1 LKEQKNIKLYNNPGM
16 DKFIEL
22 VKPHYNDALR
32 YCRAL
37 CVGKHSEEAK
47 DVLQQALL
55 KAIENFG
62 SLNEYPK
69 FKSWFFKIIT
79 NCFYDVTRKHFWK
92 NLVSLDN
99 YEASE
104 NIPDVYN
111 NSDVSDTRNLIS
123 IALGKLSDKEKIA
136 ILLFEIEGFS
146 IEEISEL
153 QNENS
158 QSAVKSRLSRARKK
172 LKDII
177 IKLETD
183 FEKSL
188 VENVSNNKDSEIIY

>member
-1 LKEQKNIKLYNNPGM
+1 MLKLQNSGM

-22 VKPHYNDALR
+22 VKPHYSDALR

-37 CVGKHSEEAK
+37 CSKKHSEDAK
-47 DVLQQALL
+47 DVLQQAFL

-62 SLNEYPK
+62 SLQEHSK

-92 NLVSLDN
+92 NLISLDN
-99 YEASE
+99 YETKE
-104 NIPDVYN
+104 QIPDLYN
-111 NSDVSDTRNLIS
+111 HYEMNETRELVS
-123 IALGKLSDKEKIA
+123 IALSKLSDKERIA

-146 IEEISEL
+146 IEEITDL

-158 QSAVKSRLSRARKK
+158 QSAVKSRLSRARSK
-172 LKDII
+172 LRDII
-177 IKLETD
+177 LKLETD
-183 FEKSL
+183 FEKTNSMVL
-188 VENVSNNKDSEIIY
+188 SKDSEIIY

>member
-1 LKEQKNIKLYNNPGM
+1 M

-22 VKPHYNDALR
+22 LKPHYSDALR

-47 DVLQQALL
+47 DVLQQAFL

-62 SLNEYPK
+62 SLKEHAK

-79 NCFYDVTRKHFWK
+79 NCFYDLTRKYFWK
-92 NLVSLDN
+92 NFVSIDN

-104 NIPDVYN
+104 YIPDVYN
-111 NSDVSDTRNLIS
+111 SSEISDTRNLMS
-123 IALGKLSDKEKIA
+123 LALGKLSDKERIA

-158 QSAVKSRLSRARKK
+158 QSAVKSRLSRAREK

-177 IKLETD
+177 TKLETD
-183 FEKSL
+183 FEKAFAERLDYSK
-188 VENVSNNKDSEIIY
+188 ESEIIY

>member
-1 LKEQKNIKLYNNPGM
+1 M
-16 DKFIEL
+16 DKFLEL

-37 CVGKHSEEAK
+37 CVGKHSEDAK

-55 KAIENFG
+55 KAVENFE
-62 SLNEYPK
+62 SLKEYPK

-79 NCFYDVTRKHFWK
+79 NCFYDVTRKYFWK

-99 YEASE
+99 YEVSE
-104 NIPDVYN
+104 DIPDVYS
-111 NSDVSDTRNLIS
+111 NSDVSDIRDLIS
-123 IALGKLSDKEKIA
+123 IALGKLSDKERIA

-153 QNENS
+153 QNENG

-177 IKLETD
+177 IRLETD

-188 VENVSNNKDSEIIY
+188 VENVSCNKDSEIVY

>member
-1 LKEQKNIKLYNNPGM
+1 MEANKNIILKNSGM

-22 VKPHYNDALR
+22 VKPHYSDALR
-32 YCRAL
+32 YSRAL
-37 CVGKHSEEAK
+37 CTGKHSEDAK
-47 DVLQQALL
+47 DVLQQAFL

-62 SLNEYPK
+62 SLQDHSK

-92 NLVSLDN
+92 NFISLDN
-99 YEASE
+99 YDAKEQ
-104 NIPDVYN
+104 IPDLYDN
-111 NSDVSDTRNLIS
+111 YRMSETRNLIS
-123 IALGKLSDKEKIA
+123 LALEKLSDKEKIA

-158 QSAVKSRLSRARKK
+158 QSAVKSRLSRARNK

-177 IKLETD
+177 LELESD
-183 FEKSL
+183 FEMKNSL
-188 VENVSNNKDSEIIY
+188 ELSKDSEIIY

>member
-1 LKEQKNIKLYNNPGM
+1 MNESKNINNSGM

-22 VKPHYNDALR
+22 VKPNYSDALR

-37 CVGKHSEEAK
+37 CSGKHSEDAK
-47 DVLQQALL
+47 DVLQQAFL

-62 SLNEYPK
+62 TLQEHSK

-92 NLVSLDN
+92 NLTSFDKN
-99 YEASE
+99 ETGNE
-104 NIPDVYN
+104 IPDVYN
-111 NSDVSDTRNLIS
+111 GFEISDTRNLVS
-123 IALGKLSDKEKIA
+123 IALAMLSDKERIA

-146 IEEISEL
+146 IEEITEL

-158 QSAVKSRLSRARKK
+158 QSAVKSRLSRARNK

-177 IKLETD
+177 IRLESD
-183 FEKSL
+183 YHIESKMAL
-188 VENVSNNKDSEIIY
+188 ANDSEMIY

>member
-1 LKEQKNIKLYNNPGM
+1 MLNVQNSGM

-22 VKPHYNDALR
+22 VKPHYSDALR

-37 CVGKHSEEAK
+37 CSKKHSDEAK
-47 DVLQQALL
+47 DVLQQAFL

-62 SLNEYPK
+62 SLQEHSK

-92 NLVSLDN
+92 NLVSLED
-99 YEASE
+99 YEAKE
-104 NIPDVYN
+104 RIPDLYN
-111 NSDVSDTRNLIS
+111 HFEMSETRNLIS
-123 IALGKLSDKEKIA
+123 IALGKLSDKERIA

-146 IEEISEL
+146 IEEITDL

-158 QSAVKSRLSRARKK
+158 QSAVKSRLSRARNK

-177 IKLETD
+177 LKLETD
-183 FEKSL
+183 FEREDSMIL
-188 VENVSNNKDSEIIY
+188 SKDSEIIY

>member
-1 LKEQKNIKLYNNPGM
+1 M

-22 VKPHYNDALR
+22 VKPHYSDSLR

-37 CVGKHSEEAK
+37 CSIKHSEEAK
-47 DVLQQALL
+47 DVLQQAFL

-62 SLNEYPK
+62 SLQEQSK

-92 NLVSLDN
+92 NLVSLEN
-99 YEASE
+99 YDAKEQ
-104 NIPDVYN
+104 IPDVYN
-111 NSDVSDTRNLIS
+111 HFEVNEAKNLIS
-123 IALGKLSDKEKIA
+123 IALGKLSDKERIA
-136 ILLFEIEGFS
+136 IVLFEIEGFS
-146 IEEISEL
+146 IEEITDL

-158 QSAVKSRLSRARKK
+158 QSAVKSRLSRARNK

-177 IKLETD
+177 LKLEMD
-183 FEKSL
+183 FERADNL
-188 VENVSNNKDSEIIY
+188 VLSKDSEIIY

>member
-1 LKEQKNIKLYNNPGM
+1 MGANKNLLYNNSGM

-22 VKPHYNDALR
+22 VKPHYSDALR
-32 YCRAL
+32 YSRAL
-37 CVGKHSEEAK
+37 CSGKHSDDAR
-47 DVLQQALL
+47 DVLQQAFL

-62 SLNEYPK
+62 SLQEHSK

-92 NLVSLDN
+92 NLSSLDN
-99 YEASE
+99 YEAKE
-104 NIPDVYN
+104 QIPDLYN
-111 NSDVSDTRNLIS
+111 SYEANETRNIIS
-123 IALGKLSDKEKIA
+123 LALEKLSDKERTA

-153 QNENS
+153 QNEKS
-158 QSAVKSRLSRARKK
+158 QSAVKSRLSRARIK

-177 IKLETD
+177 SKLEID
-183 FEKSL
+183 FEKKSSL
-188 VENVSNNKDSEIIY
+188 ALSKDSEIIY

>member
-1 LKEQKNIKLYNNPGM
+1 M

-22 VKPHYNDALR
+22 VKPNYSDALR

-37 CVGKHSEEAK
+37 CSGKHSEDTK
-47 DVLQQALL
+47 DVLQQAFL

-62 SLNEYPK
+62 TLKEHAK

-92 NLVSLDN
+92 NLTSYDKN
-99 YEASE
+99 ESYEE
-104 NIPDVYN
+104 IPDIYN
-111 NSDVSDTRNLIS
+111 GYEISDTRNLIS
-123 IALGKLSDKEKIA
+123 IALSKLSDKERIA

-153 QNENS
+153 QNENT
-158 QSAVKSRLSRARKK
+158 QSAVKSRLSRARNK
-172 LKDII
+172 LKNVIT
-177 IKLETD
+177 KLESD
-183 FEKSL
+183 FELKSSIAL
-188 VENVSNNKDSEIIY
+188 SKDSEIIY